1 MPYSDTIAITSL
13 EPRISVIVELDVLT
27 DHHATGVGITVDIK
41 CDVRKGREILGPD
54 VLFMGNVD
62 TYTMTC
68 DPKTPVEK
76 TVDHIKDMID
86 GGMDAVM
93 PGCDLWP
100 DIIDANM
107 QACVDTTHEYGKKA
121 SPAVGRL

>member
-1 MPYSDTIAITSL
+1 MMNECGADGL
-13 EPRISVIVELDVLT
+13 
-27 DHHATGVGITVDIK
+27 TVDIK
-41 CDVRKGREILGPD
+41 CNIAKGREILGPD

-68 DPKTPVEK
+68 DPKTPKEK
-76 TVDHIKDMID
+76 AIEHIKGMID
-86 GGMDAVM
+86 AGVDAVM

-100 DIIDANM
+100 DIKDENM
-107 QACVDTTHEYGKKA
+107 LAVVETTHMYGTKP

>member
-1 MPYSDTIAITSL
+1 MNECGADGL
-13 EPRISVIVELDVLT
+13 
-27 DHHATGVGITVDIK
+27 TVDIK
-41 CDVRKGREILGPD
+41 CNVAEARKKLGND

-68 DPKTPVEK
+68 DPETPTEK
-76 TVDHIKDMID
+76 TVAHIKEIID
-86 GGMDAVM
+86 NGVDAVM

-100 DIIDANM
+100 AIIETNM
-107 QACVDTTHEYGKKA
+107 KAAVDTTHEYGKKP